1 MLNRIFDSPS
11 IKLLQRTMDVAEIKQ
26 KVIADNIAN
35 VDTPGFKK
43 REVVF
48 EEKLKEILQNDKKE
62 EMPLKITDARHIQI
76 AGDISVDT
84 LQPEIRQLNTQTFR
98 NDGNNVDIDVEMAEM
113 SKNKI
118 MYDALAQSITNELRL
133 LRIAISGRR
142 QG

>member
-1 MLNRIFDSPS
+1 MLDRIFNSTS
-11 IKLLQRTMDVAEIKQ
+11 LKLLQHAMDVAELRQ

-43 REVVF
+43 SEVVF
-48 EEKLKEILQNDKKE
+48 EQKLKEFLQDNKGR
-62 EMPLKITDARHIQI
+62 EMPLKTTNARHIKEDGGM
-76 AGDISVDT
+76 AVDS
-84 LQPEIRQLNTQTFR
+84 LQPEIKRLNTQTFR